1 MNTNKW
7 LRLITI
13 ATVLIGTPVASAQVE
28 RRSDRRDNLEH
39 ASRDA
44 RQLVGKWYANG
55 ERDRPTEIFSSR
67 RGLQAR
73 NERGRVTRL
82 DPTRNGDIRAL
93 DWENKL
99 RGHVK
104 RDRIEWE
111 NGSIWTRQP
120 TRRLA
125 RR

>member
-13 ATVLIGTPVASAQVE
+13 ATVLIGTPVASAQVD
-28 RRSDRRDNLEH
+28 RRSDRRDNWNH
-39 ASRDA
+39 DSRDA

-55 ERDRPTEIFSSR
+55 ERDKPTEIFSSR

-82 DPTRNGDIRAL
+82 DLTRNGDVRAL

-99 RGHVK
+99 RGDVK

>member
-1 MNTNKW
+1 MNRKKW
-7 LRLITI
+7 VRLITI
-13 ATVLIGTPVASAQVE
+13 ATVLIGTPVASAQD
-28 RRSDRRDNLEH
+28 DRRYDRREDSKH
-39 ASRDA
+39 DVREA
-44 RQLVGKWYANG
+44 RNLVGKWYSNG
-55 ERDRPTEIFSSR
+55 ERAKPTEIFSSR

-73 NERGRVTRL
+73 NEHGRVTRL
-82 DPTRNGDIRAL
+82 DITRNGDVRAL

-99 RGHVK
+99 RGDVK

-111 NGSIWTRQP
+111 NGTTWTRQP

>member
-1 MNTNKW
+1 MNRKKW
-7 LRLITI
+7 VRLITI
-13 ATVLIGTPVASAQVE
+13 ATVLIGTPVASAQDG
-28 RRSDRRDNLEH
+28 RRYDRRENSKHDVRE
-39 ASRDA
+39 A
-44 RQLVGKWYANG
+44 RNLVGKWYSNG
-55 ERDRPTEIFSSR
+55 ERTKPTEIFSSR

-73 NERGRVTRL
+73 NEHGRVTRL
-82 DPTRNGDIRAL
+82 DITRNGDVRAL

-99 RGHVK
+99 RGDVK

-111 NGSIWTRQP
+111 NGTTWTRQP

>member
-1 MNTNKW
+1 MNTKKW

-13 ATVLIGTPVASAQVE
+13 ATVLIGTPVASAQVD
-28 RRSDRRDNLEH
+28 RRPDRRDNWTH
-39 ASRDA
+39 DPRDA
-44 RQLVGKWYANG
+44 RQLVGKWYTNG
-55 ERDRPTEIFSSR
+55 ERDKPAEIFSSR

-82 DPTRNGDIRAL
+82 DLTRNGDVRAL
-93 DWENKL
+93 DWEKKL
-99 RGHVK
+99 RGDVK